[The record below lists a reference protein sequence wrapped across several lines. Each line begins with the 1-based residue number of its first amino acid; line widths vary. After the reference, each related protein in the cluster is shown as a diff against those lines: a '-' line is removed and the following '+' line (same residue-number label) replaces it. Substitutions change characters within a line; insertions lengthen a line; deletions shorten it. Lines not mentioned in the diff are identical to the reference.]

1 MIDILLVVHLVIA
14 LLLIVVILLQKNSG
28 DALAGL
34 SGGGNNMGV
43 VSARAAA
50 TFFSRIT
57 IFLAIAFMVNAL
69 LLANLSIKSTAPTGL
84 ENKLQEQTEKKSEN
98 SIPMAK

>member
-1 MIDILLVVHLVIA
+1 MLDILLVVHIVIA
-14 LLLIVVILLQKNSG
+14 LLLIVVILLQRNSG

-57 IFLAIAFMVNAL
+57 IFLAVAFMANAL
-69 LLANLSIKSTAPTGL
+69 LLANLSIKSTETSGL
-84 ENKLQEQTEKKSEN
+84 ENKLQEKEPTKTGST
-98 SIPMAK
+98 IPMAK